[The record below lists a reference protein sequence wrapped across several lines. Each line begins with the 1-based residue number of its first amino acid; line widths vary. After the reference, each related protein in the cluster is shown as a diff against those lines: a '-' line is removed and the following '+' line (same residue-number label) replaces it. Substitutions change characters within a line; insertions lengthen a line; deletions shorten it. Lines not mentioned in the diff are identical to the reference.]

1 MLIQCGVDLS
11 SQRKHMT
18 ELQLPDSLVSAEWLQ
33 QHIDHPQLVIFD
45 GSWHMPS
52 TGLDAFKDWQSE
64 HIKNARFFDF
74 DQTVCAPDTE
84 LPHMMPDAELFTRE
98 VQKLGLNRDSVVVIY
113 DSFGMVTAPRVWWM
127 LKSMGFEACALLDG
141 GLHAWEEAG
150 YATYNETQAP
160 VVQPG
165 NFVARE
171 VAGYFSDVNAVIAA
185 IDDASVTIL
194 DARSAER
201 FSGEVEEPRPGLKR
215 GHMPG
220 AINMPFP
227 TLFYHGRLKPKSE
240 LAQMFRDQIPQGNRT
255 ICSCGSGVTACVNAF
270 AARLVGYNNMT
281 VYDGSWCE
289 WGLPG
294 DLPVVTENGAG

>member
-1 MLIQCGVDLS
+1 
-11 SQRKHMT
+11 MT
-18 ELQLPDSLVSAEWLQ
+18 ELQLPDSLVSAEWLH

-52 TGLDAFKDWQSE
+52 TGQDAFKEWQSE

-98 VQKLGLNRDSVVVIY
+98 VQKLGLNRDSVVVVY

-141 GLHAWEEAG
+141 GIPAWEEAG
-150 YATYNETQAP
+150 YALYDETQAP

-165 NFVARE
+165 NFVASQ
-171 VAGYFSDVNAVIAA
+171 VPGHFSDIDAVVAA

-220 AINMPFP
+220 AVNMPFP
-227 TLFYHGRLKPKSE
+227 TLFHHGRLKPKSE
-240 LAQMFRDQIPQGNRT
+240 LTQMFREQVPQGNRT

-294 DLPVVTENGAG
+294 DLPVVTENGTE

>member
-1 MLIQCGVDLS
+1 MLIQCGVDPL
-11 SQRKHMT
+11 SQRKYMT
-18 ELQLPDSLVSAEWLQ
+18 TLQLPDSLVGAEWLH
-33 QHIDHPQLVIFD
+33 QHIDHSQLVIFD

-52 TGLDAFKDWQSE
+52 TGQDAFKEWQSE

-84 LPHMMPDAELFTRE
+84 LPHMMPDAEVFTRE

-150 YATYNETQAP
+150 YATYDETQAP

-165 NFVARE
+165 NFVASE
-171 VAGYFSDVNAVIAA
+171 VAGHFSDVDAVVAA

-220 AINMPFP
+220 AVNMPFP
-227 TLFYHGRLKPKSE
+227 TLFHHGRLKPKSE

-270 AARLVGYNNMT
+270 AAQLVGYDNMT

-294 DLPVVTENGAG
+294 DLPVEQGN

>member
-1 MLIQCGVDLS
+1 MLIQCRTDLS
-11 SQRKHMT
+11 SQRKYMT
-18 ELQLPDSLVSAEWLQ
+18 ELQLPDSLVSAEWLH

-52 TGLDAFKDWQSE
+52 TGKDAFKEWQSE

-74 DQTVCAPDTE
+74 DKTVCAPDTE

-98 VQKLGLNRDSVVVIY
+98 VQKLGLNRDSVVVVY

-150 YATYNETQAP
+150 YATCDETQAP
-160 VVQPG
+160 VVLPG
-165 NFVARE
+165 NFVASQ
-171 VAGYFSDVNAVIAA
+171 VAGHFSDIDAVVAA

-220 AINMPFP
+220 AVNMPFP
-227 TLFYHGRLKPKSE
+227 TLFHHGRLKPKSE
-240 LAQMFRDQIPQGNRT
+240 LAEMFRDQIPQGNRT

-270 AARLVGYNNMT
+270 AARLVGYDNMT

-294 DLPVVTENGAG
+294 DLPVEQGN